1 MTNARLAGLEEFHAL
16 RARWTALVAEGDFA
30 GALELVEA
38 AAAWAK
44 THGDATL
51 LDRVLCNRAA
61 IALELGRGEDLVP
74 GLRTLLMRS
83 DDRENAFLAAY
94 TIARYYELAKESKKG
109 LFYAQLARDRTA
121 DLDLPRRGSSL
132 NLIANFLVSECRY
145 EEALATYAEA
155 EGCLARAALAPLAGG
170 GEAADRLRAA
180 VIGYN
185 VGYCRVVTGDVRE
198 GLAKLYRSLR
208 TLTALGASRHV
219 LLASL
224 DLSFALLEAKKPLL
238 ARRHADRAL
247 ALAERFEDPV
257 SRKNA
262 LYLSGAAASA
272 AGDELAARRRF
283 AELQGAFFPEAD
295 YLPDLLLRVDVRQLV
310 NLKA

>member
-1 MTNARLAGLEEFHAL
+1 MTSVRIAGLEDFHAL
-16 RARWTALVAEGDFA
+16 RARWMALVAEGDFA
-30 GALELVEA
+30 AAFELVEA
-38 AAAWAK
+38 ATAWAK

-94 TIARYYELAKESKKG
+94 TIARHYELAKETKKG
-109 LFYAQLARDRTA
+109 LFYAQLARDRAA
-121 DLDLPRRGSSL
+121 DVDLPRRGSSL

-155 EGCLARAALAPLAGG
+155 EGCLAQPADAGAGG
-170 GEAADRLRAA
+170 PADRLRAA

-185 VGYCRVVTGDVRE
+185 VGYCRVVTGDVRD

-208 TLTALGASRHV
+208 SLKALGASRHV

-224 DLSFALLEAKKPLL
+224 DLSFALLEAKRPEK
-238 ARRHADRAL
+238 ARRHAERAIAL
-247 ALAERFEDPV
+247 AAHFDDPV

-272 AGDELAARRRF
+272 AGDELGARRRF